1 MPEGCPTNVLLRS
14 ELSVGRVQLVALN
27 AASSEARSLLRLTMR
42 AAAHREFG
50 PFSPATMK
58 AISYIGAVVGG
69 TPSMLYFDWNGD
81 VSSHTF
87 LGY

>member
-1 MPEGCPTNVLLRS
+1 
-14 ELSVGRVQLVALN
+14 
-27 AASSEARSLLRLTMR
+27 MR

-81 VSSHTF
+81 VSSHTKVPS
-87 LGY
+87 

>member
-1 MPEGCPTNVLLRS
+1 MP
-14 ELSVGRVQLVALN
+14 LN

-69 TPSMLYFDWNGD
+69 TPSILYFDWNGD
-81 VSSHTF
+81 VSSHTAF
-87 LGY
+87 LAKLRFLSLLLP